1 MKTLVNF
8 RDIGGIKTQDG
19 KEVVTGKLFRSGE
32 IVNLS
37 EEDKKEFTE
46 TYGIKT
52 IIDFRGE
59 QEVVERPDDTLP
71 GVSYL
76 NIDIMRDSKGNTSSF
91 DDLVEATQSSKE
103 QMEKIYYDIVT
114 TESGRHGYKEFLET
128 IVKDDEPIIF
138 HCFAGKDRTGLGA
151 ALILGLLGV
160 SEEDI
165 KRDYLKTNE
174 QRREANAQIVA
185 ELRAKGM
192 TEEQL
197 EEILV
202 MMTVDL
208 SYLEVARDAITENYG
223 SLEDYVY
230 NGLGVEPSVIAK
242 LKQLYLK

>member
-32 IVNLS
+32 IVKLS
-37 EEDKKEFTE
+37 EADKKEFTD

-59 QEVVERPDDTLP
+59 QEVSERPDDSIP
-71 GVSYL
+71 GVSYV
-76 NIDIMRDSKGNTSSF
+76 NIDIMRDSKGNTASF
-91 DDLVEATQSSKE
+91 DDLVAVKESSKE
-103 QMEKIYYDIVT
+103 QMEKIYYDMIT

-128 IVKDDEPIIF
+128 IAEDDKPIIF

-151 ALILGLLGV
+151 AFILGLLGV

-165 KRDYLKTNE
+165 TRDYLKTNE

-185 ELRAKGM
+185 ELREKGM

-197 EEILV
+197 EEVLV

-208 SYLEVARDAITENYG
+208 SYLEVTRSAITENYG

-242 LKQLYLK
+242 LQQLYLK